1 MPVVT
6 SDLTTR
12 HASVDSELPYTEAHF
27 DLSESGRELEK
38 AGRQTAPA
46 LAIDL
51 STAHGPNAALYDAQY
66 RRPCGHAGGEGDSG
80 EGSDGGGGN
89 PPTGDSDDGRDY
101 HHQ

>member
-1 MPVVT
+1 MPVAT
-6 SDLTTR
+6 SDLKTR
-12 HASVDSELPYTEAHF
+12 RAFVDSELPYSEAHF
-27 DLSESGRELEK
+27 NLGESGREQEK

-46 LAIDL
+46 LAINL
-51 STAHGPNAALYDAQY
+51 WTAHGPNAAPYDAQY
-66 RRPCGHAGGEGDSG
+66 RRPYGHAGGEGDSG